1 MSKFP
6 WRPTPAGV
14 FNNENKGGPWGSPG
28 GRGPNGGGSG
38 GGGGSRG
45 GQPGGQSGGQ
55 SGGGDDPWATPQ
67 NDEPPF

>member
-1 MSKFP
+1 FGGDP
-6 WRPTPAGV
+6 WAT
-14 FNNENKGGPWGSPG
+14 
-28 GRGPNGGGSG
+28 GGGSGGG

-45 GQPGGQSGGQ
+45 GQPGGQ